1 MERQNTAYD
10 EITFSSYFV
19 IFYLTGHIGLRSY
32 VDFFADPYQQ
42 LIYLCLF
49 IYAYPL
55 INT

>member
-1 MERQNTAYD
+1 MTKSHFPS
-10 EITFSSYFV
+10 ILLF
-19 IFYLTGHIGLRSY
+19 IFYLTGHIGLGSY